1 MTIDCMNLRGHT
13 LKEKELILKWDN
25 WIEPRMQQY
34 NDITLD
40 KWDIVGLCPKV
51 GLAQQPQAQFGPRD
65 NGVQPI

>member
-1 MTIDCMNLRGHT
+1 
-13 LKEKELILKWDN
+13 
-25 WIEPRMQQY
+25 MQQY